1 MGAAQAFYRS
11 ADYAPLLLQRLA
23 SAASGIILV
32 EGCAPG

>member
-1 MGAAQAFYRS
+1 MGGAQAFYRS